1 MRSEDQVRQAMDEY
15 GDMVWRVCMV
25 HLKNTADSEDILQNV
40 FLKYALHNAPFE
52 SPEHEKAW
60 ILRVA
65 INACRDLLRNV
76 FRSRTVPL
84 EEVFQEQA
92 QEVPEEHRDLLRA
105 VLTLPPQYKDAV
117 YLYYYEGYK
126 AAEIGKILRKNVN
139 TVYSLLERARGLLKK
154 RLAEGGDSH
163 G

>member
-40 FLKYALHNAPFE
+40 FLKYALHTAPFE

-92 QEVPEEHRDLLRA
+92 QEVPEENRDLLRA

-154 RLAEGGDSH
+154 RLAEGGNSH